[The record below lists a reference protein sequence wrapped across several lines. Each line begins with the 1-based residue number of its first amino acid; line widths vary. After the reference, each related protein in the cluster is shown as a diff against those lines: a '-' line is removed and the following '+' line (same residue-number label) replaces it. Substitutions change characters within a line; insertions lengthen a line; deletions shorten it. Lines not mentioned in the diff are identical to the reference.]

1 MTKIETV
8 IKKVNV
14 DWKDIKDACRRTI
27 GLDESDKEPSKAWK
41 RKLLICRHSPIRK
54 GTITWKWPEIPYAIS
69 THFARHHEGTEKYIS
84 TSRADRTEIKDRS
97 QRSQMDPVSM
107 EMDAN
112 IEALINIS
120 ERRLCMCADP
130 TTRAYWQDL
139 KDCIEKYDEDIAW
152 AMIPQCVRLGGCPE
166 KFGQC
171 KFFENLSKD
180 WTKKEL
186 VDITTRYD
194 KYQEYIE
201 SQREKQYV
209 RKMDRH

>member
-186 VDITTRYD
+186 LDIAIRYD

>member
-1 MTKIETV
+1 MDKIKTEILEYNV
-8 IKKVNV
+8 NWNSIKR
-14 DWKDIKDACRRTI
+14 ACMRTI
-27 GLDESDKEPSKAWK
+27 GKEAGDKEPSKAWK

-54 GTITWKWPEIPYAIS
+54 GSITWKWPEIPYAIS

-107 EMDAN
+107 EVDAN

-152 AMIPQCVRLGGCPE
+152 AMIPQCVRCGGCVEP
-166 KFGQC
+166 FGEC
-171 KFFENLSKD
+171 KFYEKLMEGHALEEQQD
-180 WTKKEL
+180 IMQRYDIYREYQKEL
-186 VDITTRYD
+186 KLKKGGR
-194 KYQEYIE
+194 
-201 SQREKQYV
+201 
-209 RKMDRH
+209 

>member
-1 MTKIETV
+1 MNKPKTEILEYNV
-8 IKKVNV
+8 NWNIIKR
-14 DWKDIKDACRRTI
+14 ACMRTI
-27 GLDESDKEPSKAWK
+27 GKEAGDKEPPKAWK

-54 GTITWKWPEIPYAIS
+54 GWITWKWSDIPYAIS

-112 IEALINIS
+112 IEALISIS

-152 AMIPQCVRLGGCPE
+152 AMIPQCVRCGGCVEP
-166 KFGQC
+166 FGEC
-171 KFFENLSKD
+171 KFYEKLMEGHTLEEQQD
-180 WTKKEL
+180 IMQRYDIYREYQKEL
-186 VDITTRYD
+186 KLKKGGR
-194 KYQEYIE
+194 
-201 SQREKQYV
+201 
-209 RKMDRH
+209 

>member
-1 MTKIETV
+1 MNKPKTEILEYNV
-8 IKKVNV
+8 NWNSIKR
-14 DWKDIKDACRRTI
+14 ACMRTI
-27 GLDESDKEPSKAWK
+27 GKEAGDKEPPKAWK

-54 GTITWKWPEIPYAIS
+54 GWITWKWSDIPYAIS

-112 IEALINIS
+112 IEALISIS

-152 AMIPQCVRLGGCPE
+152 AMIPQCVRCGSCVEP
-166 KFGQC
+166 FGEC
-171 KFFENLSKD
+171 KFYEKLMEGHTLEEQQD
-180 WTKKEL
+180 IMQRYDIYREYQKEL
-186 VDITTRYD
+186 KLKKGGR
-194 KYQEYIE
+194 
-201 SQREKQYV
+201 
-209 RKMDRH
+209 

>member
-27 GLDESDKEPSKAWK
+27 GLDESDKEPPKAWK

-112 IEALINIS
+112 IEALISIS

-186 VDITTRYD
+186 LDIAARYD

>member
-1 MTKIETV
+1 MDKIETV

-112 IEALINIS
+112 IEALISIS

-152 AMIPQCVRLGGCPE
+152 AMIPQCVRCGGCVEP
-166 KFGQC
+166 FGEC
-171 KFFENLSKD
+171 KFYEKLMEGHTLEEQQD
-180 WTKKEL
+180 IMQRYDIYREYQKEL
-186 VDITTRYD
+186 KLKKGGR
-194 KYQEYIE
+194 
-201 SQREKQYV
+201 
-209 RKMDRH
+209 

>member
-27 GLDESDKEPSKAWK
+27 GLDESDKEPSKTWK

-112 IEALINIS
+112 IEALISIS

-152 AMIPQCVRLGGCPE
+152 AMIPQCVRCGGCVEP
-166 KFGQC
+166 FGEC
-171 KFFENLSKD
+171 KFYEKLMEGHALEEQQD
-180 WTKKEL
+180 IMQRYDIYREYQKEL
-186 VDITTRYD
+186 
-194 KYQEYIE
+194 KL
-201 SQREKQYV
+201 
-209 RKMDRH
+209 RKGGR

>member
-1 MTKIETV
+1 MDKIKTEILEYNV
-8 IKKVNV
+8 NWNSIKR
-14 DWKDIKDACRRTI
+14 ACMRTI
-27 GLDESDKEPSKAWK
+27 GKEAGDKEPSKAWK

-112 IEALINIS
+112 IEALISIS

-152 AMIPQCVRLGGCPE
+152 AMIPQCVRCGGCVEP
-166 KFGQC
+166 FGEC
-171 KFFENLSKD
+171 KFYEKLMEGHALEEQQD
-180 WTKKEL
+180 IMQRYDIYREYQKEL
-186 VDITTRYD
+186 KLKKGGR
-194 KYQEYIE
+194 
-201 SQREKQYV
+201 
-209 RKMDRH
+209 

>member
-27 GLDESDKEPSKAWK
+27 GLDESDKEPPKAWK

-54 GTITWKWPEIPYAIS
+54 GWITWKWSDIPYAIS

-152 AMIPQCVRLGGCPE
+152 AMIPQCVRCGGCVEP
-166 KFGQC
+166 FGEC
-171 KFFENLSKD
+171 KFYEKLMEGHALEEQQD
-180 WTKKEL
+180 IMQRYDIYREYQKEL
-186 VDITTRYD
+186 KLKKGGR
-194 KYQEYIE
+194 
-201 SQREKQYV
+201 
-209 RKMDRH
+209 

>member
-97 QRSQMDPVSM
+97 QRSQMDPVTM

-186 VDITTRYD
+186 LDISARYD

-209 RKMDRH
+209 RKMDKY

>member
-1 MTKIETV
+1 MDKIKTEILEYNV
-8 IKKVNV
+8 NWNSIKR
-14 DWKDIKDACRRTI
+14 ACMRTI
-27 GLDESDKEPSKAWK
+27 GKEAGDKEPSKAWK

-152 AMIPQCVRLGGCPE
+152 AMIPQCVRCGGCVEP
-166 KFGQC
+166 FGEC
-171 KFFENLSKD
+171 KFYEKLMEGHALEEQQD
-180 WTKKEL
+180 IMQRYDIYREYQKEL
-186 VDITTRYD
+186 
-194 KYQEYIE
+194 KL
-201 SQREKQYV
+201 
-209 RKMDRH
+209 RKGGR

>member
-112 IEALINIS
+112 IEALISIS

-152 AMIPQCVRLGGCPE
+152 AMIPQCVRCGGCVEP
-166 KFGQC
+166 FGEC
-171 KFFENLSKD
+171 KFYEKLMEGHALEEQQD
-180 WTKKEL
+180 IMQRYDIYREYQKEL
-186 VDITTRYD
+186 KLKKGGR
-194 KYQEYIE
+194 
-201 SQREKQYV
+201 
-209 RKMDRH
+209 

>member
-112 IEALINIS
+112 IEALISIS

-152 AMIPQCVRLGGCPE
+152 AMIPQCVRCGGCVEP
-166 KFGQC
+166 FGEC
-171 KFFENLSKD
+171 KFYEKLMEGHALEEQQD
-180 WTKKEL
+180 IMQRYDIYREYQKEL
-186 VDITTRYD
+186 
-194 KYQEYIE
+194 KL
-201 SQREKQYV
+201 
-209 RKMDRH
+209 RKGGR

>member
-152 AMIPQCVRLGGCPE
+152 AMIPQCVRCGSVKSNCA
-166 KFGQC
+166 
-171 KFFENLSKD
+171 
-180 WTKKEL
+180 
-186 VDITTRYD
+186 
-194 KYQEYIE
+194 
-201 SQREKQYV
+201 
-209 RKMDRH
+209 

>member
-1 MTKIETV
+1 MDKIKTEILEYNV
-8 IKKVNV
+8 NWNSIKR
-14 DWKDIKDACRRTI
+14 ACMRTI
-27 GLDESDKEPSKAWK
+27 GKEAGDKEPPKAWK

-112 IEALINIS
+112 IEALISIS

-152 AMIPQCVRLGGCPE
+152 AMIPQCVRCGGCVEP
-166 KFGQC
+166 FGEC
-171 KFFENLSKD
+171 KFYEKLMEGHALEEQQD
-180 WTKKEL
+180 IMQRYDIYREYQKEL
-186 VDITTRYD
+186 KLKKGGR
-194 KYQEYIE
+194 
-201 SQREKQYV
+201 
-209 RKMDRH
+209 

>member
-152 AMIPQCVRLGGCPE
+152 AMIPQCVRCGGCVEP
-166 KFGQC
+166 FGEC
-171 KFFENLSKD
+171 KFYEKLMEGHALEEQQD
-180 WTKKEL
+180 IMQRYDIYREYQKEL
-186 VDITTRYD
+186 
-194 KYQEYIE
+194 KL
-201 SQREKQYV
+201 
-209 RKMDRH
+209 RKGGR

>member
-97 QRSQMDPVSM
+97 QRSQMDLVSM

-152 AMIPQCVRLGGCPE
+152 AMIPQCVRCGGCVEP
-166 KFGQC
+166 FGEC
-171 KFFENLSKD
+171 KFYEKLMEGHALEEQQD
-180 WTKKEL
+180 IMQRYDIYREYQKEL
-186 VDITTRYD
+186 
-194 KYQEYIE
+194 KL
-201 SQREKQYV
+201 
-209 RKMDRH
+209 RKGGR

>member
-1 MTKIETV
+1 MDKIKTEILEYNV
-8 IKKVNV
+8 NWNSIKR
-14 DWKDIKDACRRTI
+14 ACMRTI
-27 GLDESDKEPSKAWK
+27 GKEAGDKEPSKAWK

-112 IEALINIS
+112 IEALISIS

-152 AMIPQCVRLGGCPE
+152 AMIPQCVRCGSCVEP
-166 KFGQC
+166 FGEC
-171 KFFENLSKD
+171 KFYEKLMEGHALEEQQD
-180 WTKKEL
+180 VMQRYDIYREYQKEL
-186 VDITTRYD
+186 KLKKGGR
-194 KYQEYIE
+194 
-201 SQREKQYV
+201 
-209 RKMDRH
+209 

>member
-1 MTKIETV
+1 MDKIKTEILEYNV
-8 IKKVNV
+8 NWNSIKR
-14 DWKDIKDACRRTI
+14 ACMRTI
-27 GLDESDKEPSKAWK
+27 GKEAGDKEPSKAWK
-41 RKLLICRHSPIRK
+41 RKLLICMHSPIRK

-152 AMIPQCVRLGGCPE
+152 AMIPQCVRCGGCVEP
-166 KFGQC
+166 FGEC
-171 KFFENLSKD
+171 KFYEKLMEGHALEEQQD
-180 WTKKEL
+180 IMQRYDIYREYQKEL
-186 VDITTRYD
+186 
-194 KYQEYIE
+194 KL
-201 SQREKQYV
+201 
-209 RKMDRH
+209 RKGGR

>member
-1 MTKIETV
+1 MDKIKTEILEYNV
-8 IKKVNV
+8 NWNSIKR
-14 DWKDIKDACRRTI
+14 ACMRTI
-27 GLDESDKEPSKAWK
+27 GKEAGDKEPSKVWK

-139 KDCIEKYDEDIAW
+139 KD
-152 AMIPQCVRLGGCPE
+152 
-166 KFGQC
+166 
-171 KFFENLSKD
+171 
-180 WTKKEL
+180 
-186 VDITTRYD
+186 
-194 KYQEYIE
+194 
-201 SQREKQYV
+201 
-209 RKMDRH
+209 

>member
-1 MTKIETV
+1 MNKITTIV
-8 IKKVNV
+8 KKVNV

-27 GLDESDKEPSKAWK
+27 GLDESTKEPPKEWK

-54 GTITWKWPEIPYAIS
+54 GSITWKWPEIPYAIS
-69 THFARHHEGTEKYIS
+69 THFVRHHEGVEKYVA
-84 TSRADRTEIKDRS
+84 TERADRTGVDRK

-112 IEALINIS
+112 IEALISIS

-152 AMIPQCVRLGGCPE
+152 AMIPQCIRCGSCVEP
-166 KFGQC
+166 FGQC
-171 KFFENLSKD
+171 KFYEKLMESH
-180 WTKKEL
+180 TLEEQQ
-186 VDITTRYD
+186 DIQKRYNIYND
-194 KYQEYIE
+194 FQKTL
-201 SQREKQYV
+201 R
-209 RKMDRH
+209 RRG

>member
-1 MTKIETV
+1 MDKIKTEILEYNV
-8 IKKVNV
+8 NWNSIKR
-14 DWKDIKDACRRTI
+14 ACMRTI
-27 GLDESDKEPSKAWK
+27 GKEAGDKEPSKAWK

-112 IEALINIS
+112 IEALISIS

-152 AMIPQCVRLGGCPE
+152 AMIPQCVRCGGCVEP
-166 KFGQC
+166 FGEC
-171 KFFENLSKD
+171 KFYEKLMEGHALEEQQD
-180 WTKKEL
+180 IMQRYDIYREYQKEL
-186 VDITTRYD
+186 
-194 KYQEYIE
+194 KL
-201 SQREKQYV
+201 
-209 RKMDRH
+209 RKGGR

>member
-1 MTKIETV
+1 MNKPKTELLEFN
-8 IKKVNV
+8 VN
-14 DWKDIKDACRRTI
+14 WNSIRRACMRTI
-27 GLDESDKEPSKAWK
+27 GKEAGDKEPPKEWK

-54 GTITWKWPEIPYAIS
+54 GWITWKWSDIPYAIS

-112 IEALINIS
+112 IEALISIS

-152 AMIPQCVRLGGCPE
+152 AMIPQCVRCGSCVEP
-166 KFGQC
+166 FGEC
-171 KFFENLSKD
+171 KFYEKLMEGHTLEEQQD
-180 WTKKEL
+180 IMQRYDIYREYQKEL
-186 VDITTRYD
+186 KLKKGGR
-194 KYQEYIE
+194 
-201 SQREKQYV
+201 
-209 RKMDRH
+209 

>member
-27 GLDESDKEPSKAWK
+27 GLDEGDKEPPKAWK

-54 GTITWKWPEIPYAIS
+54 GWITWKWSDIPYAIS

-112 IEALINIS
+112 IEALISIS

-152 AMIPQCVRLGGCPE
+152 AMIPQCVRCGGCVEPFGECNFYE
-166 KFGQC
+166 KLMEHATREEQMDVA
-171 KFFENLSKD
+171 K
-180 WTKKEL
+180 
-186 VDITTRYD
+186 RYD
-194 KYQEYIE
+194 IYSEYQKVLK
-201 SQREKQYV
+201 RGK
-209 RKMDRH
+209 

>member
-152 AMIPQCVRLGGCPE
+152 AMIPQCVRCGGCVEP
-166 KFGQC
+166 FGEC
-171 KFFENLSKD
+171 KFYEKLMEGHALEEQQD
-180 WTKKEL
+180 IMQRYDIYREYQKEL
-186 VDITTRYD
+186 KLKKGGR
-194 KYQEYIE
+194 
-201 SQREKQYV
+201 
-209 RKMDRH
+209 

>member
-186 VDITTRYD
+186 LDITTRYD

-209 RKMDRH
+209 RKMDKY

>member
-1 MTKIETV
+1 MDKIETV

-112 IEALINIS
+112 IEALISIS

-152 AMIPQCVRLGGCPE
+152 AMIPQCVRCGSCVEP
-166 KFGQC
+166 FGEC
-171 KFFENLSKD
+171 KFYEKLMEGHTLEEQQD
-180 WTKKEL
+180 IMQRYDIYREYQKEL
-186 VDITTRYD
+186 KLKKGGR
-194 KYQEYIE
+194 
-201 SQREKQYV
+201 
-209 RKMDRH
+209 

>member
-112 IEALINIS
+112 IEALISIS

-152 AMIPQCVRLGGCPE
+152 AMIPQCVRCGGCVEP
-166 KFGQC
+166 FGEC
-171 KFFENLSKD
+171 KFYEKLMEGHTLEEQQD
-180 WTKKEL
+180 IMQRYDIYREYQKEL
-186 VDITTRYD
+186 KLKKGGR
-194 KYQEYIE
+194 
-201 SQREKQYV
+201 
-209 RKMDRH
+209 

>member
-112 IEALINIS
+112 IEALISIS
-120 ERRLCMCADP
+120 ERRLCMCADS

-152 AMIPQCVRLGGCPE
+152 AMIPQCVRCGGCVEP
-166 KFGQC
+166 FGEC
-171 KFFENLSKD
+171 KFYEKLMEGHALEEQQD
-180 WTKKEL
+180 VMQRYDIYREYQKEL
-186 VDITTRYD
+186 KLKKGGR
-194 KYQEYIE
+194 
-201 SQREKQYV
+201 
-209 RKMDRH
+209 